1 MAAQLEVQER
11 VSTLADLDEQVAELH
26 KRLEKQLLQQLDT
39 QEALRCSCLAA
50 KIAGHFCAGSP
61 MACDER
67 VLTVLACKA
76 ACNVLRV
83 TGVLQDWAMTRG
95 V

>member
-1 MAAQLEVQER
+1 MRLAVAAQLEVQER
-11 VSTLADLDEQVAELH
+11 VSTLADLD
-26 KRLEKQLLQQLDT
+26 KQLLQQLDT

-50 KIAGHFCAGSP
+50 NIAGHFCAGSP